1 MELYDN
7 SLVGIVNMSMFK
19 LQTTNSDKNEQGNH
33 WGLLQY
39 DNDGWKCEL
48 DETNTF
54 IVMFLYIY

>member
-33 WGLLQY
+33 
-39 DNDGWKCEL
+39 
-48 DETNTF
+48 
-54 IVMFLYIY
+54 